1 MLTLTRKYVFD
12 VLSRQILPPLVW
24 QHFTLCFS
32 AVVFTDP
39 NCAFSG
45 SGLLFSLTPLL
56 AADFYPFLL
65 HEDKTAIKTKL
76 MTIRYKQW
84 NTWQCTRSVFPAG
97 GGGGKNSITKGTAWQ
112 LQLIALFILKRI
124 MCNFKPTDECMR
136 SMQNYNLR
144 LYVCRWCTSLLHFPT
159 WCSLCS
165 SSVEWRSQ
173 ELERA
178 WNTTSSPTSPDLVI
192 QM

>member
-1 MLTLTRKYVFD
+1 MLILTRKYVFD

-32 AVVFTDP
+32 SVVFTDP

-97 GGGGKNSITKGTAWQ
+97 GGGGKNSITKGTARQ

-136 SMQNYNLR
+136 ICKTTTCVYMFVGGVLHCYI
-144 LYVCRWCTSLLHFPT
+144 SLLDA
-159 WCSLCS
+159 LCALHPWS
-165 SSVEWRSQ
+165 DAPRSWRGPEILPQ
-173 ELERA
+173 ARLHQ
-178 WNTTSSPTSPDLVI
+178 T
-192 QM
+192 